1 MARLPEEDMPYTA
14 SHKYAR
20 ISPRKV
26 RALAD
31 LVRGKFADEA
41 LDILR
46 FQPHR
51 GARMLE
57 KVIKS
62 ALGNAE
68 HQQAAGIDVSVASG
82 TLVPRNL
89 ATWNPEV
96 ILTPGRGVNMGDGWE
111 TARRRVPGNEW
122 IVIQLG
128 IPGRITRVEV
138 DTAHFKGNFP
148 AACSLQAAAM
158 PALGQAAL
166 VTQSMF
172 WPEVLAPSPLS
183 ADAIHPLACQTDE
196 VVTRVKLNTYPD
208 GGISRL
214 RIFGVSA

>member
-1 MARLPEEDMPYTA
+1 MPYTA
-14 SHKYAR
+14 THKYAR

-68 HQQAAGIDVSVASG
+68 HQQASGVDDLVVVDARIDQGPMFKRIRPRARGMAFGIKRRMSHIKVSLDAVATTVQEAG
-82 TLVPRNL
+82 
-89 ATWNPEV
+89 E
-96 ILTPGRGVNMGDGWE
+96 
-111 TARRRVPGNEW
+111 
-122 IVIQLG
+122 
-128 IPGRITRVEV
+128 
-138 DTAHFKGNFP
+138 
-148 AACSLQAAAM
+148 
-158 PALGQAAL
+158 
-166 VTQSMF
+166 
-172 WPEVLAPSPLS
+172 
-183 ADAIHPLACQTDE
+183 
-196 VVTRVKLNTYPD
+196 
-208 GGISRL
+208 
-214 RIFGVSA
+214 